1 MKPLVLM
8 IEDDPQIRRFLRA
21 ALAAE
26 NYQFHEALTAE
37 EGIAQAAARQP
48 DLVLLDLGL
57 PDRDGLEVIRGIR
70 LWSQMPIVVL
80 SARGQEKDKIAALD
94 LGADDYVAKPF
105 AVGELPARIRAAL
118 RRAAPVAAD
127 GSDTVIR
134 FGDVQADFEKR
145 VITVAGEE
153 IHLTPNE
160 YKLLQVLIKHA
171 GRVVTQ
177 RQLLN
182 EVWGPQHTEQ
192 SQYLRV
198 YMAQLRRKLERDPAR
213 PRYLQTEPGVG
224 YRLSLDSSVPPP
236 GPPSG
241 LPSSCRSESL
251 PDSKEHDTA
260 RCHHARRNASPV
272 VPLIIIIGSARRG
285 VRSFIFKFS
294 STSSS
299 RFWQVSWPASDFTP
313 RPDNVKVLS
322 WDQLFHRRRFV
333 ICTSIKRA
341 SSSRVQSR
349 NFAHPFAGPRNRRY
363 SRSCIWPIAST
374 GSRNKSALS
383 RRSPFIR
390 CKGIRLFTDQR
401 FTASF
406 RICSAGRLSK
416 SR

>member
-1 MKPLVLM
+1 M

-26 NYQFHEALTAE
+26 DYQFHEALTAD

-70 LWSQMPIVVL
+70 RWSQMPIVVL

-105 AVGELPARIRAAL
+105 AVGELLARIRAAL

-127 GSDTVIR
+127 GANTVIR

-145 VITVAGEE
+145 IITVRGEE
-153 IHLTPNE
+153 VHLTPNE

-198 YMAQLRRKLERDPAR
+198 YVAQLRRKLERDPAR
-213 PRYLQTEPGVG
+213 PRHLQTESGVG
-224 YRLSLDSSVPPP
+224 YRLSLGHTDADS
-236 GPPSG
+236 
-241 LPSSCRSESL
+241 
-251 PDSKEHDTA
+251 
-260 RCHHARRNASPV
+260 
-272 VPLIIIIGSARRG
+272 
-285 VRSFIFKFS
+285 
-294 STSSS
+294 
-299 RFWQVSWPASDFTP
+299 
-313 RPDNVKVLS
+313 
-322 WDQLFHRRRFV
+322 
-333 ICTSIKRA
+333 
-341 SSSRVQSR
+341 
-349 NFAHPFAGPRNRRY
+349 
-363 SRSCIWPIAST
+363 
-374 GSRNKSALS
+374 
-383 RRSPFIR
+383 
-390 CKGIRLFTDQR
+390 
-401 FTASF
+401 
-406 RICSAGRLSK
+406 
-416 SR
+416 